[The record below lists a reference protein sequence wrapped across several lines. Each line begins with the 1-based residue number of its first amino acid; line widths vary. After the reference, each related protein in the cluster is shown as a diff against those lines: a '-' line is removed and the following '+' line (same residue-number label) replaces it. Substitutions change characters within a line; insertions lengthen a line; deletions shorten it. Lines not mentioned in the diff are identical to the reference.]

1 MKAQN
6 RGGRFEERW
15 HADILEPTRSV
26 FILLREILPLVILLM
41 ILEQAGGAEHAA
53 CLVINSS
60 TLSKPIYVSK
70 CGGLPSITVRLP
82 SACVLNGTAVEFVG
96 SPPPTFTISGG
107 GPKIEYKPDGPSWI
121 LGNGTGWAAVF
132 HSGGESDSANLTIT
146 VTARD
151 TDGHDHTMTSTV
163 VLILLKQCDDGS
175 EVEPGKACPDGQPTA
190 SLSSASPTDPLA
202 PLTVSRSSVIQSAHS
217 SENPAMSSFSGN
229 VGASLKSVSLDFS
242 MGRCLFGEAAGS
254 VSIREKVPSS
264 GLCTPACLFY
274 DTATNTLCQVLYSGS
289 YPRQFK
295 MPEGLVDVIT
305 NSSIKYSLKFY
316 ASTNVGTFTNGL
328 YLLSGVPFSTITIEN
343 LDGSGSTYN
352 QLRITGNDLRT
363 YDYAYGTNG

>member
-1 MKAQN
+1 M
-6 RGGRFEERW
+6 
-15 HADILEPTRSV
+15 S
-26 FILLREILPLVILLM
+26 
-41 ILEQAGGAEHAA
+41 
-53 CLVINSS
+53 
-60 TLSKPIYVSK
+60 
-70 CGGLPSITVRLP
+70 
-82 SACVLNGTAVEFVG
+82 
-96 SPPPTFTISGG
+96 
-107 GPKIEYKPDGPSWI
+107 YKPDGPSWT
-121 LGNGTGWAAVF
+121 LNNGIGWAAIF
-132 HSGGESDSANLTIT
+132 YSESQESEAASFTIH
-146 VTARD
+146 VTATD
-151 TDGHDHTMTSTV
+151 TDGHSHDMFSGV
-163 VLILLKQCDDGS
+163 SFILDDECG
-175 EVEPGKACPDGQPTA
+175 DGQTCSASAGQTTA
-190 SLSSASPTDPLA
+190 KLSSASPTDPLA
-202 PLTVSRSSVIQSAHS
+202 PLTVSRSSILQSSHS

-274 DTATNTLCQVLYSGS
+274 DAGTNTLCQVLYLGS

-295 MPEGLVDVIT
+295 MPEGLVDVTT

-316 ASTNVGTFTNGL
+316 ASTNIGTFTNGL